1 MLNVLFLTAAMMFA
15 APQAD
20 GDPQLREDNVKEVV
34 AAMTIEEKCMLLT
47 GGRAAM
53 FKSGAYTKVK
63 PPGAAGADD

>member
-53 FKSGAYTKVK
+53 FKSGTSNR
-63 PPGAAGADD
+63 PDQM